1 MQMLFLTAVRFVD
14 KPRTD
19 NWISQSARGFVQL
32 LNLKVLINNISEQL
46 FAPRQTAEKPIVGA
60 QVLKIAMIS
69 I

>member
-1 MQMLFLTAVRFVD
+1 MYRRKALKGILPFQFVD

-32 LNLKVLINNISEQL
+32 PYLEVLIKSISEQL

-60 QVLKIAMIS
+60 
-69 I
+69 